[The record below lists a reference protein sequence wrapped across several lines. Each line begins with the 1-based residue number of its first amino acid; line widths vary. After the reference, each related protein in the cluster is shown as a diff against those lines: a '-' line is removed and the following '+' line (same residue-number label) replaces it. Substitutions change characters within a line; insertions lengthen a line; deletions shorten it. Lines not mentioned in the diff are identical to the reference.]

1 MLRPLQELRRD
12 VHWFVSIAIWN
23 RNKVILALVTI
34 VWGIDVSL
42 LVHGKSLSS
51 RTTEELKLSQKWLLI
66 RYHQGE

>member
-1 MLRPLQELRRD
+1 MLRPLQGSRRD

-23 RNKVILALVTI
+23 GNKVVLALATI

-42 LVHGKSLSS
+42 LVDGKSLSS
-51 RTTEELKLSQKWLLI
+51 RTAELKLSQKWLLI